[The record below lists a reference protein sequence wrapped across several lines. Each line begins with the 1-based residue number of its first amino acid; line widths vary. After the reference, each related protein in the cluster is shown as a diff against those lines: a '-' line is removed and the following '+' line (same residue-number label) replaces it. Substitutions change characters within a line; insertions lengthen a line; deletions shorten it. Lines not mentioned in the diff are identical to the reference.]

1 MRNTI
6 CMTLAQRRYQSA
18 VRRGRPEMALHWHKK
33 LTALYI
39 NAEWEV
45 KQDMLC
51 TINQLESN
59 CAFLET
65 RRSILDFYAA
75 VSFVLGV
82 VYGDDFVAFCWR
94 VLDFIQEVVTAV

>member
-6 CMTLAQRRYQSA
+6 CMTLVQRRYQSA
-18 VRRGRPEMALHWHKK
+18 VRKGRPEMALHWHKK

-65 RRSILDFYAA
+65 RRSILDMFTAF
-75 VSFVLGV
+75 SFVLGV
-82 VYGDDFVAFCWR
+82 VYHDSVVEIGTRILDFVYGM
-94 VLDFIQEVVTAV
+94 VII